1 MQSELQFKKSHPS
14 PLLTEWRAIML
25 LTGFTSGLSN
35 ASLPELYE
43 DNFSPATPHLRAP
56 TVFS

>member
-1 MQSELQFKKSHPS
+1 MQSELQFKKTRPS
-14 PLLTEWRAIML
+14 LPLTEWRAIML
-25 LTGFTSGLSN
+25 LTGFTPGLSN

-43 DNFSPATPHLRAP
+43 ANFSPATPHLRAP